1 MRKKV
6 IGINQ
11 RIPLQILEM
20 ALRSYLNGNYNEE
33 YILEQLRLDFDGE
46 NRIRKALD
54 IVNKIIRNNPI
65 ITEIEN
71 DKERILVALKRE
83 NDKNLILTSLSC
95 TAFPYFYE
103 VLKEFA
109 RYLKVQDVVSTD
121 LIRKTMA
128 SWYGSNRSME
138 NALYCVI
145 PMLIE
150 AKIIDRPKSGIY
162 KKSAAKEYSPTSVR
176 VLKLAVN
183 YIGGKPDLELISEL
197 FQADF
202 SLMRGE

>member
-20 ALRSYLNGNYNEE
+20 ALRSYLNGDYSED

-46 NRIRKALD
+46 NRIKKALV
-54 IVNKIIRNNPI
+54 IVNKIVRNNPI

-71 DKERILVALKRE
+71 KKESVLVALKRE

-109 RYLKVQDVVSTD
+109 RYLKVQDVVNTD
-121 LIRKTMA
+121 LIRKTIA
-128 SWYGSNRSME
+128 SRYGSNRSME
-138 NALYCVI
+138 NGLYCVI
-145 PMLIE
+145 PMLVE
-150 AKIIDRPKSGIY
+150 AKIIKRPKSGIY
-162 KKSAAKEYSPTSVR
+162 ERASIKEYSPTSIK
-176 VLKLAVN
+176 VLESAVEEVGQN
-183 YIGGKPDLELISEL
+183 GDWILINGIIS
-197 FQADF
+197 
-202 SLMRGE
+202 G